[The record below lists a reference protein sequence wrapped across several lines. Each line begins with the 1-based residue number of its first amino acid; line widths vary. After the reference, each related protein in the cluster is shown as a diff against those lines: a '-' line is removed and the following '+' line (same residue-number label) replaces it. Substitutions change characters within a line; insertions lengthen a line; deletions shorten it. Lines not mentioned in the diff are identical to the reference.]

1 MAGGLHSCLL
11 CPPSLP
17 IERAEMAEGLVW
29 NDGFVRTKLGSVS
42 VTAMRL
48 NSQSSSHESVMHY
61 LPTRLYKPWRLLFP
75 SPYSVPLM
83 SPQTECSLELK
94 LGFLQ
99 LQENPGALGPH
110 HLLPPVS
117 TGSLPVLRAFLSVT
131 QGVPTPSWFSEL
143 HLSDTLWP
151 QPSPSAQSSP
161 HLSPHGTILILVLR
175 LNPLTMHLVYRSLC
189 SFQKIVFAKDSHR
202 HYFTYSPRFW

>member
-110 HLLPPVS
+110 HLLPPV
-117 TGSLPVLRAFLSVT
+117 GSGSPSAQGFPCLSLRGFQPPPGSQSSICLTPCGPSPLPVLRAPLICHPMVPSLS
-131 QGVPTPSWFSEL
+131 W
-143 HLSDTLWP
+143 
-151 QPSPSAQSSP
+151 
-161 HLSPHGTILILVLR
+161 
-175 LNPLTMHLVYRSLC
+175 Y
-189 SFQKIVFAKDSHR
+189 
-202 HYFTYSPRFW
+202 